1 MHIGHVLSGE
11 KLVDNI
17 EFKNALLDQYP
28 QVIGGEMEGGGL
40 WASASRH
47 KKSWILIK
55 SVCDWGDGKK
65 HKLHLME

>member
-1 MHIGHVLSGE
+1 
-11 KLVDNI
+11 
-17 EFKNALLDQYP
+17 
-28 QVIGGEMEGGGL
+28 MEGCGL

-65 HKLHLME
+65 HKQYQQLAAASAVSLCEHIFKDKHSLDGMK